1 MPESTRSP
9 LWLALLVAAMAA
21 CGGSSG
27 PKRPQPLSHHFDE
40 YHIARVP
47 IAERQDVFKAQNDY
61 QIAKGEYMTAQTK
74 LEDNATRTEVAKNE
88 LKQALLAEDS
98 AKSKLKNAE
107 STGDMNRVNTAKAD
121 QRAAEMARRAADQKL
136 AAVKAEKK
144 WLQKY
149 ILYAEEQM
157 YAQEAKFELAK
168 AQVAQQKNI
177 RPKGFAMPPYKEQYD
192 QRSREAQRSK
202 ALADQEK
209 AKYLAEKKKYDAM
222 KAEAQRAG
230 GGK

>member
-1 MPESTRSP
+1 MPESMRSSY
-9 LWLALLVAAMAA
+9 WVALLAAALAA
-21 CGGSSG
+21 CGGSG

-47 IAERQDVFKAQNDY
+47 IAERQEVFKAQNDY

-74 LEDNATRTEVAKNE
+74 LEDNATRAEVAKNE

-98 AKSKLKNAE
+98 AKSKQKNAE

-121 QRAAEMARRAADQKL
+121 LRAAEMARRAADQKV

-144 WLQKY
+144 WLEKY
-149 ILYAEEQM
+149 ILYTEEQM
-157 YAQEAKFELAK
+157 YAQEAKFELSK

-177 RPKGFAMPPYKEQYD
+177 RPKGFAMPPYKEQFD
-192 QRSREAQRSK
+192 ARSREAQRTK

-209 AKYLAEKKKYDAM
+209 AKYQVEKKKYDTM
-222 KAEAQRAG
+222 KVEAQRAG